1 MTWRSSLGWVTS
13 IKAIEEKDMTGFIG
27 KIEALC
33 SACEL
38 VYDQTHENSVRMMFE
53 MDDDRSQ
60 MVIINGVETND
71 GNEVVTIQSAVL
83 KLEGLPNQMLGG
95 DMAKKLLRENSQ
107 MALAKWSI
115 DETQDGKYLVATSN
129 WYLETLDAEEFYRA
143 VRVVAGA
150 ADEMESTLGVDNF

>member
-1 MTWRSSLGWVTS
+1 
-13 IKAIEEKDMTGFIG
+13 MTGFIG
-27 KIEALC
+27 KIETLC

-115 DETQDGKYLVATSN
+115 DETQDGKQPSCHLKLVFGDPGCGRILPRSA
-129 WYLETLDAEEFYRA
+129 RGC
-143 VRVVAGA
+143 RGRR
-150 ADEMESTLGVDNF
+150 

>member
-1 MTWRSSLGWVTS
+1 
-13 IKAIEEKDMTGFIG
+13 
-27 KIEALC
+27 
-33 SACEL
+33 
-38 VYDQTHENSVRMMFE
+38 MMFE

-129 WYLETLDAEEFYRA
+129 WYLDTLDTLDAEEFYRA